1 MAVRDVI
8 PDRPALLFASPWR
21 PIGNATGLDW
31 TSQMSEDPY
40 QFEEIE
46 GKWREWWARERLYEA
61 RDDDPRPKYYCLDM
75 FPYPSGSGL
84 HVGHWRSYVL
94 PDAWS
99 RYKMLKGFNVLH
111 PMGWDAFGLPA
122 ENDAIHKGI
131 HPEINT
137 RKNIKNFK
145 RQLID
150 MSTMYDWSREI
161 DTTDSEY
168 YRWTQWIFVQMFKKG
183 LAYQASM
190 PINWCPS
197 CKTGIANEEVVGGAC
212 ERCGTSVTKKD
223 MRQWM
228 LRITVYADRLLRGLD
243 ELDWPEKV
251 KTMQRNWIGRSEG
264 VQATFTAVDKEG
276 REHPVEIFTTRPDTL
291 FGATYLVLAPEHPL
305 VEKLVSADL
314 AREVA
319 AYVDRA
325 RNVSDQDRTST
336 KKEKTGLFLGVHA
349 RNPVNGEQVPI
360 WVADYVLIGYGTGAI
375 MAVPAHDDRD
385 YEFAGKFGLE
395 VREVVS
401 SEQGV
406 SEQPYLG
413 PGRMVRSGEFTG
425 LDSDVG
431 RTAVTRWLEEK
442 SLGKGTIQFKL
453 RDWVYSRQRYWGEP
467 IPIIHCR
474 ECGAVPVD
482 EADLPVRL
490 PEVERYQP
498 TGTGESPL
506 ASIESFVRVK
516 CPKCGGEA
524 RRETDVMPQW
534 AGSSWYF
541 LRYVSPTEKDALMNE
556 TGKKWLP
563 VDMYVGGVEHAILH
577 LLYARFFTMFLYD
590 IDVVDFEEPFRRLF
604 NQGMITRLAK
614 NGRVEKMSKSKGNV
628 VNPDELVERY
638 GCDSLRLYELF
649 VGPPEMDAEW
659 GDSGIDGV
667 HRFLKR
673 AWAWVL
679 RSNGNWS
686 RTPSRQML
694 SARHVLVKKVTERLE
709 SFRLNTVVSAMM
721 EFLNAVHALD
731 EAPDRETVGV
741 FLTVLSPFTPHF
753 AEELWERTGHEPSI
767 FKQAWPEWDEAHAV
781 SDTVTVAVQING
793 KMRGKIVVPLDSAE
807 ETVLDAALAD
817 DAVGRHLDG
826 KEIRKKIYVRNR
838 ILNLVVG

>member
-1 MAVRDVI
+1 
-8 PDRPALLFASPWR
+8 
-21 PIGNATGLDW
+21 
-31 TSQMSEDPY
+31 MSEDPY

-137 RKNIKNFK
+137 RKNIENFK

-212 ERCGTSVTKKD
+212 ERCGTPVTKKD

-228 LRITVYADRLLRGLD
+228 LRITIYADRLLRGLD

-264 VQATFTAVDKEG
+264 VQATFTALDKEG

-305 VEKLVSADL
+305 VEKLVSPDL

-336 KKEKTGLFLGVHA
+336 KKEKTGLFLGAHA

-395 VREVVS
+395 IREVVS

-431 RTAVTRWLEEK
+431 GAAVTRWLEEK

-467 IPIIHCR
+467 IPIIHCP

-506 ASIESFVRVK
+506 ASIESFVQVK

-541 LRYVSPTEKDALMNE
+541 LRYASPTEKDALMNE

-679 RSNGNWS
+679 RTNGNWS

-731 EAPDRETVGV
+731 DAPDRETVGV
-741 FLTVLSPFTPHF
+741 FLTVLSPFAPHF

-767 FKQAWPEWDEAHAV
+767 FKQAWPEWDEACTV

-793 KMRGKIVVPLDSAE
+793 KMRGKVVVPMDSAE
-807 ETVLDAALAD
+807 EAVLDAALAD

-838 ILNLVVG
+838 ILNLVAG

>member
-1 MAVRDVI
+1 M
-8 PDRPALLFASPWR
+8 P
-21 PIGNATGLDW
+21 
-31 TSQMSEDPY
+31 EDAY
-40 QFEEIE
+40 RFKEIE
-46 GKWREWWARERLYEA
+46 GKWRERWARERLYEA

-99 RYKMLKGFNVLH
+99 RYKLLKGFNVLH

-137 RKNIKNFK
+137 RKNIENFK

-150 MSTMYDWSREI
+150 MSTIYDWSREI
-161 DTTDSEY
+161 NTTDPEY

-197 CKTGIANEEVVGGAC
+197 CKTGIANEEVVAGEC
-212 ERCGTSVTKKD
+212 ERCGTRVTKKD
-223 MRQWM
+223 MKQWM
-228 LRITVYADRLLRGLD
+228 LRITVYAERLLRGLD
-243 ELDWPEKV
+243 DLDWPEKV

-264 VQATFTAVDKEG
+264 AQVTFAAVDNDG
-276 REHPVEIFTTRPDTL
+276 GEHPVEIFTTRPDTL
-291 FGATYLVLAPEHPL
+291 FGATYMVLAPEHPL
-305 VEKLVSADL
+305 VDRLVSPDRAE
-314 AREVA
+314 EVA
-319 AYVDRA
+319 AYVERS
-325 RNVSDQDRTST
+325 RNASDQDRTAT
-336 KKEKTGLFLGVHA
+336 KKDKTGLFLGAHA
-349 RNPVNGEQVPI
+349 RNPVTGDQIPI

-385 YEFAGKFGLE
+385 YEFARKFGLE
-395 VREVVS
+395 IREVIAS
-401 SEQGV
+401 REGV

-413 PGRMVRSGEFTG
+413 QGKMVRSGEFTG
-425 LDSDVG
+425 LDSAVG
-431 RTAVTRWLEEK
+431 RGAVTSWLE
-442 SLGKGTIQFKL
+442 GKGLGRGTVQYKL

-467 IPIIHCR
+467 IPIVHCG

-506 ASIESFVRVK
+506 ATIENFVRVE
-516 CPKCGGEA
+516 CPKCQGEA

-541 LRYVSPTEKDALMNE
+541 LRYTSPTEKDTLVSE

-659 GDSGIDGV
+659 SDSGIDGV

-673 AWAWVL
+673 AWTWVL
-679 RSNGNWS
+679 ASNGNWS

-694 SARHVLVKKVTERLE
+694 TERHVLVKKVTERLE

-721 EFLNAVHALD
+721 EFLNVVHGLD
-731 EAPDRETVGV
+731 EAPDRETVEV
-741 FLTVLSPFTPHF
+741 FLTLLSPFAPHL

-767 FKQAWPEWDEAHAV
+767 FKETWPEWDEAYTMPD
-781 SDTVTVAVQING
+781 SVTVAVQING
-793 KMRGKIVVPLDSAE
+793 KMRGKIVVPMDSAE
-807 ETVLDAALAD
+807 ETVLEAALAD
-817 DAVGRHLDG
+817 VAVGRHMDG
-826 KEIRKKIYVRNR
+826 KEIRKKIYVKNR